1 MREETMFKM
10 TRRRAL
16 ACGLAAL
23 FATTTPVLAGDL
35 PVLTVAALEGGT
47 VNWELDTIRH
57 YGLDKA
63 NGFELAVLPVAGNPA
78 AEVALQGGEAEAIVT
93 DWFWVARMRAEG
105 KDFTFTPYSRA
116 VGGLLVKP
124 QSGIM
129 DLADLKGK
137 KIGIAGGP
145 LDKSW
150 LILRAYAQKKYN
162 IDLAKETEQVFGAP
176 PLIMEAALSGEV
188 DAAINFWHFGAKM
201 QARGME
207 PLLDTATAA
216 KALGLDPETPL
227 LGYVFSEKLV
237 TDKPAAVAGL
247 RAASKAA
254 KALLASDDSAFARLR
269 ERMNA
274 KSDAQYLALVAG
286 YRAGIPTDAPVDEAA
301 ADKML
306 KLMAEL
312 GGEELL
318 GPVKDLPAGTFL
330 TN

>member
-1 MREETMFKM
+1 MIKM
-10 TRRRAL
+10 TRRGLL
-16 ACGLAAL
+16 ACSLAAML
-23 FATTTPVLAGDL
+23 ASTAPVLAGDL
-35 PVLTVAALEGGT
+35 PTLTVAALEGGT
-47 VNWELDTIRH
+47 VNWELDTIKH
-57 YGLDKA
+57 YGLDTA
-63 NGFELAVLPVAGNPA
+63 NGFTLNVLPVAGNPA

-105 KDFTFTPYSRA
+105 KDFTFIPYSRA

-150 LILRAYAQKKYN
+150 LILRAYAQKKFN

-207 PLLDTATAA
+207 TLVSTSDAA

-227 LGYVFSEKLV
+227 LGYVFSEKLEK
-237 TDKPAAVAGL
+237 DKPAVVAGL

-254 KALLASDDSAFARLR
+254 KQRLATDDAAFARLR
-269 ERMNA
+269 EIMNA

-306 KLMAEL
+306 KLMAGI

-318 GPVKDLPAGTFL
+318 GPVKELPPGTFL

>member
-1 MREETMFKM
+1 MIKM
-10 TRRRAL
+10 TRRGVLGVGL
-16 ACGLAAL
+16 ATGLAAL
-23 FATTTPVLAGDL
+23 MASGVAVFAGDL
-35 PVLTVAALEGGT
+35 PTLTVAALEGGT
-47 VNWELDTIRH
+47 VNWELDTIKH
-57 YGLDKA
+57 YGLDTA
-63 NGFELAVLPVAGNPA
+63 NGFTLNVLPVAGNPA

-105 KDFTFTPYSRA
+105 KDFTFIPYSRA

-150 LILRAYAQKKYN
+150 LILRAYAQQRFN

-207 PLLDTATAA
+207 PLVSTSDAA

-227 LGYVFSEKLV
+227 LGYVFSEKLEK
-237 TDKPAAVAGL
+237 DKPAVVSGL

-254 KALLASDDSAFARLR
+254 KQLLATDDAAFARLR

-286 YRAGIPTDAPVDEAA
+286 YRAGIPVDAPVDEAA

-306 KLMAEL
+306 KLMAGI
-312 GGEELL
+312 GGEDLL
-318 GPVKDLPAGTFL
+318 GPVKELPPGTFL

>member
-1 MREETMFKM
+1 MIRM
-10 TRRRAL
+10 TRRAAL
-16 ACGLAAL
+16 ASGLAAM
-23 FATTTPVLAGDL
+23 LAGVAPARAQDL

-47 VNWELDTIRH
+47 VSWELDTIRH
-57 YGLDKA
+57 YGLDTA
-63 NGFELAVLPVAGNPA
+63 NGFRLQVLAVAGNPA
-78 AEVALQGGEAEAIVT
+78 AEVALQGGAAEAIVT
-93 DWFWVARMRAEG
+93 DWFWVARMRAAG
-105 KDFTFTPYSRA
+105 RDFTFIPYSRA
-116 VGGLLVKP
+116 VGGLLVRP
-124 QSGIM
+124 QAGIV

-150 LILRAYAQKKYN
+150 LILRAYARQKYGM
-162 IDLAKETEQVFGAP
+162 DLAKETEQVFGAP

-207 PLLDTATAA
+207 TLVSTADAA
-216 KALGLDPETPL
+216 TALGLDPETPL
-227 LGYVFSEKLV
+227 LGYVFSEQLAQ
-237 TDKPAAVAGL
+237 DKPAAVAGL

-254 KALLASDDSAFARLR
+254 KALLASDDAAFARLR
-269 ERMNA
+269 EIMNA

-286 YRAGIPTDAPVDEAA
+286 YRAGIPTDAPVDAAA

-306 KLMAEL
+306 KLMAGI

-318 GPVKDLPAGTFL
+318 GPVRDLPPGTFL
-330 TN
+330 AN

>member
-1 MREETMFKM
+1 MITM
-10 TRRRAL
+10 TRRAAL
-16 ACGLAAL
+16 LCGFAALLAAT
-23 FATTTPVLAGDL
+23 APARAQDL

-47 VNWELDTIRH
+47 VSWELDTITH
-57 YGLDKA
+57 YGLDAA
-63 NGFELAVLPVAGNPA
+63 NGFRLEVLPVAGNPA

-93 DWFWVARMRAEG
+93 DWVWVARMRAAG
-105 KDFTFTPYSRA
+105 KDFTFLPYSRA

-150 LILRAYAQKKYN
+150 LILRAYARQTYGM
-162 IDLAKETEQVFGAP
+162 DLAAETEQVFGAP

-207 PLLDTATAA
+207 TLVSTSDAA
-216 KALGLDPETPL
+216 AALGLDPETPL
-227 LGYVFSEKLV
+227 LGYVFSEKLEA
-237 TDKPAAVAGL
+237 DKPAVVAGL

-254 KALLASDDSAFARLR
+254 KALLASDDAAFARLR
-269 ERMNA
+269 ARMKA
-274 KSDAQYLALVAG
+274 TSDAQYLALVAG
-286 YRAGIPTDAPVDEAA
+286 YRAGIPVDAPVDPAA
-301 ADKML
+301 ADRML
-306 KLMAEL
+306 KLMADL

-318 GPVKDLPAGTFL
+318 GPVKALPPGTFL
-330 TN
+330 SN